1 MKNKLIIAICI
12 IVCMAIITAI
22 TFIAVKGI
30 KANAKESQT
39 SSIEQLDR
47 IGISNIYDYVDEDTG
62 VHYLVYQNIKGSA
75 MSVRYNKD
83 GSIMTE

>member
-1 MKNKLIIAICI
+1 MKNKLIIAVCI
-12 IVCMAIITAI
+12 ITCMSIITVI
-22 TFIAVKGI
+22 TFIAIKGI

-39 SSIEQLDR
+39 SSIEQLDQ
-47 IGISNIYDYVDEDTG
+47 IGAGSIYDYIDEDTG
-62 VHYLVYQNIKGSA
+62 VHYLVYKNIKSTA